1 MMIIVIKRELD
12 YLDRSIRIT
21 LCRNIRI
28 SELSLIEAVKLMES
42 M

>member
-21 LCRNIRI
+21 LYRNIRI

>member
-12 YLDRSIRIT
+12 YLDRNIRIT
-21 LCRNIRI
+21 LYRNIRI